1 MYVSISVRINTSISI
16 GGGGR
21 RRRKTTTMV
30 VVVVVEKPLY
40 IFTITVDLSDYNKN

>member
-21 RRRKTTTMV
+21 RRRKTTMV